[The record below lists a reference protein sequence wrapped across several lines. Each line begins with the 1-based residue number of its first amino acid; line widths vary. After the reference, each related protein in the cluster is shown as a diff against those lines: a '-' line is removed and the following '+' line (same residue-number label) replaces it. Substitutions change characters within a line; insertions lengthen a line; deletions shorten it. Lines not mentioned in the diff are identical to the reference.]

1 MLLMIAVALIA
12 EPPTQAVM
20 PTWMAGCWE
29 QKNGESWVEE
39 CWTGVRGGQMMGSSR
54 TGEGEVLGWYEHVRI
69 TSEADGTTYCAL
81 PKGQAGGCFKATKAT
96 DTEIV
101 FENDA
106 HDYPQRIRYWR
117 EGKGLAAE
125 ISLKDGSKA
134 QQWRYAPK
142 GN

>member
-12 EPPTQAVM
+12 ETPTQTVM

-29 QKNGESWVEE
+29 QKTGDNWVEE
-39 CWTGVRGGQMMGSSR
+39 CWTRARAGQMMGSSR
-54 TGEGEVLGWYEHVRI
+54 TGKGDVLGWYEHVRI
-69 TSEADGTTYCAL
+69 TAEADGTTYCAL

-117 EGKGLAAE
+117 EGKDLAAE

-134 QQWRYAPK
+134 QQWRYAPLS
-142 GN
+142 N